1 MCIGMRQ
8 LVLLITAVMERDE
21 DAMIEVAG
29 HDTNRCACELCTK
42 LVEAP
47 GRNPPSWALD
57 VVSRDRW
64 VVRGLFCQE
73 GDSDGFCS
81 AALGI

>member
-47 GRNPPSWALD
+47 SGNTPNRALD
-57 VVSRDRW
+57 MVSRDRW
-64 VVRGLFCQE
+64 VVRGLFCQI
-73 GDSDGFCS
+73 GDSEGFCRV
-81 AALGI
+81 ALGI

>member
-1 MCIGMRQ
+1 
-8 LVLLITAVMERDE
+8 MERDE

-29 HDTNRCACELCTK
+29 YDTNRCACELCTK

-47 GRNPPSWALD
+47 GGNAPSWALD

-64 VVRGLFCQE
+64 VVRRLFCQV
-73 GDSDGFCS
+73 GDSEDFCRV
-81 AALGI
+81 ALGI

>member
-8 LVLLITAVMERDE
+8 LVLLITAVVERDE
-21 DAMIEVAG
+21 DAMIEIAG
-29 HDTNRCACELCTK
+29 HHTNRCAGELCTQ

-47 GRNPPSWALD
+47 SGNPPSWALD

-64 VVRGLFCQE
+64 VVRSLFCQE
-73 GDSDGFCS
+73 GDSDGFCR
-81 AALGI
+81 AALGV